1 MHSQPA
7 MRRRTHSSP
16 YRPRPLTCLCLFH
29 INVCPTGPAQHA
41 VIVKT
46 IATNICGSD
55 LHMYRGRTDFPTGLA
70 FGHEITGEVVECGSE
85 VTDLKVGDWI
95 SVPFNISCGTCTNCK
110 ERKTNFC
117 MSVNKQYP
125 GVLGGAYGS
134 EATPNTTARRILPAA
149 STALHVGH

>member
-1 MHSQPA
+1 MIV
-7 MRRRTHSSP
+7 
-16 YRPRPLTCLCLFH
+16 L
-29 INVCPTGPAQHA
+29 TGPAQHA

-85 VTDLKVGDWI
+85 VTELKVGDWI
-95 SVPFNISCGTCTNCK
+95 SVPFNISCGTCNNCK

-117 MSVNKQYP
+117 LTVNKQYP

-134 EATPNTTARRILPAA
+134 STHYTSSSTVTFLSEVTCQLTCAVARCVLLLQIR
-149 STALHVGH
+149 